1 MIGSPVSLDAR
12 AKKLLEAVQ
21 SLSTRDLIVAG
32 ITIVLAALGGCFI
45 VIAEEM
51 MEGETLSVDH
61 AILTALRNPNNP
73 SDPIGPPWLLTT
85 MIDLSALGGLSITI
99 IALVAVAG
107 YFALSQ
113 KYRLMIYLFFC
124 VGGGAGLMFLLK
136 EFFSRPR
143 PSVVPHLQ
151 KITMASFPS
160 GHSMVSAIMYLTFAA
175 MLAKTTKD
183 YKLKM
188 YYMFVGISLTLMVGF
203 SRLYLG
209 VHYPSDVLAGWCAGA
224 VWAGVTYLV
233 GDWLESRGTVEKEH

>member
-1 MIGSPVSLDAR
+1 VRIKKITDA
-12 AKKLLEAVQ
+12 LQ

-32 ITIVLAALGGCFI
+32 VTIVLAALGGCFI

-51 MEGETLSVDH
+51 MEGETLSIDN
-61 AILTALRNPNNP
+61 AILKFLRNPNNLNE
-73 SDPIGPPWLLTT
+73 PIGPSWLLST
-85 MIDLSALGGLSITI
+85 MLDISALGGLSITI
-99 IALVAVAG
+99 IALFVVAG

-113 KYRLMIYLFFC
+113 KYRLMIFLFISI
-124 VGGGAGLMFLLK
+124 GGGSGLMFLLK
-136 EFFSRPR
+136 GFFSRPR

-151 KITMASFPS
+151 QLPVTASFPS

-188 YYMFVGISLTLMVGF
+188 YYMFVGIMLTAAVGL
-203 SRLYLG
+203 SRVYLG

-224 VWAGVTYLV
+224 VWAGLTYLI
-233 GDWLESRGTVEKEH
+233 GDWLETRGTVEKER